1 MRRLYPDLAGAH
13 PLLRGRNVTQ
23 DDIQEYKQFGTS
35 FFVNSNL
42 HTNIP
47 IPFHMRVKSLLDV
60 FLVRNAARSFLYS
73 PIVPAAATS
82 IPMDWPHL
90 RGVLRSGETLAQG
103 PSAPHDQRSRMP
115 IFWVT
120 MKQIA
125 MREIADRRE
134 RAVARNSSA
143 HRDFTMSPNGNH
155 TENSGPR
162 YSGFQHTT
170 LDPGGDCH
178 RQPVVKVTG
187 TQLQEIL
194 KADVCFVTA
203 GNDTFR
209 TLNCTS
215 RGIRGQQNFVLATTS
230 FDGIAN
236 LTAFYGAKKLFK
248 ACGTEE
254 SARTRSTNTKIYVW
268 NAVKRAFEPNTVRD
282 ETSLSKRVRIS
293 PLWNMLTRLK
303 GNTAAQGIHP
313 RQAWE
318 KTDPRRHDN
327 PRWAPT
333 TDKTAVLDPAWNTD
347 WVFTNTDPKCS
358 GAGFGHIAFDDWYNN
373 PRKADTCLDI
383 AQAYS
388 REKGTCLKE
397 LANSFDICQIDELK
411 DFCGAVQSIRA
422 ELRQVNAVANQYTL
436 LHKKL
441 YLPSRYL
448 KQDGMFGWSAMVET
462 YNTIDPSLVSD
473 PSMCPGIAKLLQNAA
488 ANNQLNQECPAT
500 WLFQTSFFLEKV
512 RNIVSSVVTIVV
524 LGQNVASDGILFFL
538 SVMAPDKGMMKEK
551 AEEMNSGLK
560 SIVVKMLD
568 YYREMLQL
576 LRNIITMQEGVLKS
590 ISDIIKKL
598 CNFTRKMTLMAL
610 KVATQ
615 FINAVKKLLP
625 FIKFG
630 SAIRDLEKAGKSVNA
645 WDCDLLPKVLP
656 EAPRPARQL
665 HASLCFIE
673 QNGCEMP
680 ADALGGRAG
689 EYSCGPTS
697 FCLAKVLSTQPAKM
711 CVECCRSSV
720 TLLRGYSCDLATCQC
735 ICGERELTATK
746 CVTSQDC
753 SLVDSVCNVQAS
765 FYKESYTAQLFFD
778 SPGQSYCMKTNMH
791 DAIGKCTSRD
801 SSLYYCVV
809 PIGCSLGS

>member
-1 MRRLYPDLAGAH
+1 MSQNRLSFGRCFSDLCLKEVEVVENIVVLHHLSLDLRR
-13 PLLRGRNVTQ
+13 
-23 DDIQEYKQFGTS
+23 
-35 FFVNSNL
+35 
-42 HTNIP
+42 
-47 IPFHMRVKSLLDV
+47 
-60 FLVRNAARSFLYS
+60 
-73 PIVPAAATS
+73 
-82 IPMDWPHL
+82 
-90 RGVLRSGETLAQG
+90 
-103 PSAPHDQRSRMP
+103 
-115 IFWVT
+115 
-120 MKQIA
+120 
-125 MREIADRRE
+125 
-134 RAVARNSSA
+134 
-143 HRDFTMSPNGNH
+143 
-155 TENSGPR
+155 
-162 YSGFQHTT
+162 
-170 LDPGGDCH
+170 
-178 RQPVVKVTG
+178 
-187 TQLQEIL
+187 
-194 KADVCFVTA
+194 
-203 GNDTFR
+203 
-209 TLNCTS
+209 
-215 RGIRGQQNFVLATTS
+215 
-230 FDGIAN
+230 
-236 LTAFYGAKKLFK
+236 
-248 ACGTEE
+248 
-254 SARTRSTNTKIYVW
+254 
-268 NAVKRAFEPNTVRD
+268 
-282 ETSLSKRVRIS
+282 SK
-293 PLWNMLTRLK
+293 
-303 GNTAAQGIHP
+303 IHP

-327 PRWAPT
+327 PRWART
-333 TDKTAVLDPAWNTD
+333 TDRTAVLDPAWNTD

-358 GAGFGHIAFDDWYNN
+358 DAGFGHIAFDDWYNN
-373 PRKADTCLDI
+373 PRKADTCFDI

-388 REKGTCLKE
+388 RKKGTCLKE
-397 LANSFDICQIDELK
+397 LANSFDICQIDEFK
-411 DFCGAVQSIRA
+411 DFCGAVQNIRA

-473 PSMCPGIAKLLQNAA
+473 PSTCPGIAKLLQNSA

-576 LRNIITMQEGVLKS
+576 LRNIITMQEGVFKS

-765 FYKESYTAQLFFD
+765 FYKESYTAQLFLD